1 MTGLN
6 HLGVVDIEK
15 AVIHTEGVDG
25 VVAKTGIDR
34 SRMQAILGEAIAR
47 YRQGSAAD
55 STGAAN
61 WMRQEDWY
69 SRLSFNNVCSALHMD
84 PESTRSRVL
93 GATPQTELAA
103 A

>member
-1 MTGLN
+1 MFQLRRS
-6 HLGVVDIEK
+6 
-15 AVIHTEGVDG
+15 
-25 VVAKTGIDR
+25 AKTGIDR

-93 GATPQTELAA
+93 GATAQTELAA